1 MENHHRPSWK
11 AMKLEGSHENLGLQ
25 APFFGGYDQYHSTN
39 CSESCMKHSSYP
51 IPVNLPL
58 NLSSMCTLMG
68 RCEHSNTPWGQ
79 FLLFTVCAC
88 IDCIYVINVFA
99 FIITVNT
106 STQSPCQG
114 IPWISP
120 EEVLCAYTWL
130 QVSWYFLHSTWYTLK
145 LEKLTKY
152 HTSAAYLATRNV

>member
-1 MENHHRPSWK
+1 ME
-11 AMKLEGSHENLGLQ
+11 
-25 APFFGGYDQYHSTN
+25 
-39 CSESCMKHSSYP
+39 HSSYP

-79 FLLFTVCAC
+79 FWIFTVCVC
-88 IDCIYVINVFA
+88 NVFA

-114 IPWISP
+114 VP
-120 EEVLCAYTWL
+120 
-130 QVSWYFLHSTWYTLK
+130 
-145 LEKLTKY
+145 
-152 HTSAAYLATRNV
+152 

>member
-130 QVSWYFLHSTWYTLK
+130 QVSWYFLHSTWSTLK